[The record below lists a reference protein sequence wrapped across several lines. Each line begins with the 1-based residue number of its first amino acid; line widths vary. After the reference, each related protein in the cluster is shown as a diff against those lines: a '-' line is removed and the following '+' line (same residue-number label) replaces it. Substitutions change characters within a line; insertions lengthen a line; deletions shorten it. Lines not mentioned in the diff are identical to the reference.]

1 MRQTAVVTLARVLL
15 FFFQAE
21 DGIRDLTVTG
31 VQTCAL
37 PISPVAE
44 GERAIVVAAAGP
56 ESHALGVKAH
66 QRQEHHVQPARAEA
80 LPRLRL
86 GDPQAIAL
94 ERAAHLDELHGAR
107 GAPPVDARQVDA
119 AAAAARQRDE
129 RRGIELFGERRIDG
143 DAPARA
149 QVHLAVDVARYAERS
164 EEHTSE
170 LQSQSNL
177 VCRLL
182 LEKKKK

>member
-1 MRQTAVVTLARVLL
+1 PA
-15 FFFQAE
+15 
-21 DGIRDLTVTG
+21 
-31 VQTCAL
+31 
-37 PISPVAE
+37 AE

-56 ESHALGVKAH
+56 EAHALGVKAH
-66 QRQEHHVQPARAEA
+66 QRQEHHVQPARAEG

-129 RRGIELFGERRIDG
+129 RRGIDRKSTRLNSSHLGTSYAVFCLIKKIIDVVVIVVFMRYFVLLNRRWF
-143 DAPARA
+143 
-149 QVHLAVDVARYAERS
+149 VD
-164 EEHTSE
+164 
-170 LQSQSNL
+170 
-177 VCRLL
+177 
-182 LEKKKK
+182 